1 MVRQKHQPSIKGTK
15 QMEGGT
21 VTRERD
27 ESTARQED
35 KDPEGLRQANGERE
49 ACQLKP
55 WEKSREGKERGEG
68 RRGGGRT
75 GWTGER
81 KGRGNS

>member
-27 ESTARQED
+27 ERAR
-35 KDPEGLRQANGERE
+35 LA
-49 ACQLKP
+49 
-55 WEKSREGKERGEG
+55 
-68 RRGGGRT
+68 
-75 GWTGER
+75 R
-81 KGRGNS
+81 KTKTQRS